1 MPTLQEFFCVA
12 LKYYNAVLKKH
23 PGDVTAIRNCILL
36 ARNEKNVKLEK
47 KYLPMMA
54 KYGETEN
61 DRLAAAARLEVLKK
75 KK

>member
-1 MPTLQEFFCVA
+1 MYACFFSR
-12 LKYYNAVLKKH
+12 AVM
-23 PGDVTAIRNCILL
+23 V
-36 ARNEKNVKLEK
+36 
-47 KYLPMMA
+47 LPMMA